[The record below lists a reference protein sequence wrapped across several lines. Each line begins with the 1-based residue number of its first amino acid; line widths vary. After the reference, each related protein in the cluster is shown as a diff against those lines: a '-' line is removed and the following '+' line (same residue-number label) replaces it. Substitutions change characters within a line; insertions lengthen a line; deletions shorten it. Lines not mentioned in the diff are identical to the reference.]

1 MTYVN
6 QQPRSPREY
15 NSNYKL
21 DIAIDAATTD
31 AAATDAAATD
41 AATTDAASNT
51 AKPVAN
57 AGATAAATDVA

>member
-6 QQPRSPREY
+6 QQPSSPREY

-21 DIAIDAATTD
+21 DIAID

-57 AGATAAATDVA
+57 SGATAAATDVA